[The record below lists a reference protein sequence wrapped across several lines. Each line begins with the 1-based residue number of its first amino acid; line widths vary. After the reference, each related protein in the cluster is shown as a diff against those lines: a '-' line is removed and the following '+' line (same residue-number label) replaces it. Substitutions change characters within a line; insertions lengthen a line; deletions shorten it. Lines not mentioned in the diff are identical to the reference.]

1 MKQKPATTNNKG
13 FNTLLP
19 ETTLSGLWKTP
30 STTDDS
36 TICFICKQKIGMLDC
51 VKEMII
57 PESRCISCRDI
68 EIERH
73 GYNIALSD
81 VEKIVDELFP
91 KCSCVGEVIA
101 KDCPKT
107 WIECWSDGL
116 NNEIKEEI
124 AKLKGEGK

>member
-36 TICFICKQKIGMLDC
+36 T
-51 VKEMII
+51 
-57 PESRCISCRDI
+57 
-68 EIERH
+68 
-73 GYNIALSD
+73 
-81 VEKIVDELFP
+81 
-91 KCSCVGEVIA
+91 EVIA